1 MTKSI
6 IRHKLSYNLDQKVV
20 FLYLEQNKL
29 TVKKTDV

>member
-20 FLYLEQNKL
+20 LYLEQNKL